1 VALKGGL
8 AVKKIILAVLGLGIV
23 FFGLAAALVPSAPPG
38 PEENAKAAAAPQAAG
53 VFVVRGQTQCVPGR
67 KGILA
72 PAVLHPVTDVLV
84 SVGDT
89 VKKGQPLVQ
98 LDDDEPQADVR
109 VKKAIHENADIAR
122 VEAKRYLA
130 NLEKLQ
136 AQGAIPEQRIHDA
149 RATALKT
156 EADVRAAKAAIDVA
170 MAELEHYVVSAPIDG
185 VVNRLEVHPGMVSRP
200 GTSIWGEVLD
210 IKDMDVRCQLMVGQT
225 DNVKIGDPVEVLGAD
240 SAAFLGTGRLV
251 FVGLVATADNGMF
264 PALVRL
270 TNPNG
275 KLRCGVAVQLRFNQ
289 ARKNP

>member
-1 VALKGGL
+1 VRKL
-8 AVKKIILAVLGLGIV
+8 IHSILGLGLV
-23 FFGLAAALVPSAPPG
+23 FVGLAAALVSSAQSRS
-38 PEENAKAAAAPQAAG
+38 EEKISAAPEAAG

-72 PAVLHPVTDVLV
+72 PAVLHPVTDVMV
-84 SVGDT
+84 AVGDT

-98 LDDDEPQADVR
+98 LDADEPEAEVR

-122 VEAKRYLA
+122 LEAKRYLA
-130 NLEKLQ
+130 SLEKLQ

-149 RATALKT
+149 RALALKT
-156 EADVRAAKAAIDVA
+156 EADVRAAKALVDVA

-200 GTSIWGEVLD
+200 GTTVWGEVLD
-210 IKDMDVRCQLMVGQT
+210 IKEMDVRCQLTVGQT
-225 DNVKIGDPVEVLGAD
+225 DYVKIGDTVDVLAAE

-251 FVGLVATADNGMF
+251 FIGLVATAENGKF

-270 TNPNG
+270 PNSNG
-275 KLRCGVAVQLRFNQ
+275 KLRCEIPVQLRFNQ
-289 ARKNP
+289 VRKSR